1 MKPLSQDQI
10 IIDTL
15 RYLSEQSDYYETTI
29 TENINDQPH
38 DVVTESNKTVQYIAK
53 VIAGGQIRLSDNT
66 NTESRGMSVVLR
78 NQKFNNIYY
87 HLLQINNP
95 DASPNTVDAL
105 KKRVETLTTSFRKYG
120 ISKSKTVLCGS
131 IITNQIESYFFL
143 DKETDGFVFKMI
155 RVTLPTGTALRVR
168 SKVEYHEM
176 PIDLTTL
183 KQPTAIDFSV
193 KSNRGGARPNTGPK
207 AGKSYE

>member
-15 RYLSEQSDYYETTI
+15 RYLSECSDYHEITI
-29 TENINDQPH
+29 AENIGNDRV
-38 DVVTESNKTVQYIAK
+38 DVVIESNQTVQYIAK
-53 VIAGGQIRLSDNT
+53 VIAGGQIRLTDNT
-66 NTESRGMSVVLR
+66 NTESRGISVVLR
-78 NQKFNNIYY
+78 NQKFNNIYH

-105 KKRVETLTTSFRKYG
+105 KKRVETLSTSFRKYN

-131 IITNQIESYFFL
+131 IITNAIESYFFL
-143 DKETDGFVFKMI
+143 DKEQDGFVFKMI

-193 KSNRGGARPNTGPK
+193 KSNRGGARPNTGNR
-207 AGKSYE
+207 YV

>member
-1 MKPLSQDQI
+1 MKPLEQI
-10 IIDTL
+10 VIDTL

-38 DVVTESNKTVQYIAK
+38 DVVTESNQTVQYIAK
-53 VIAGGQIRLSDNT
+53 VIAGAQIRLTDNT
-66 NTESRGMSVVLR
+66 NTESRGISVVLR
-78 NQKFNNIYY
+78 NQKFNQIYH

-95 DASPNTVDAL
+95 DASPNTSAAL
-105 KKRVETLTTSFRKYG
+105 KKRVETLSTSFRKYN

-131 IITNQIESYFFL
+131 IITNAIESYFFL
-143 DKETDGFVFKMI
+143 DKEQDGFVFKMI

-183 KQPTAIDFSV
+183 KQPTAIDFSI
-193 KSNRGGARPNTGPK
+193 KSNRGGARPNTGNR
-207 AGKSYE
+207 YE